1 MQPASPFYSRYPPQ
15 PYASPVPSYNP
26 PPPPSYVYQQ
36 YSPYPTV
43 TYTHSYTPLVHTT
56 GHPPYGASRPSTPY
70 TPTAASERDSFYRKL
85 HAFRDAI
92 GEPIQRLPT
101 LGFKELD
108 LCALYKEVT
117 KRHGI
122 DAVIAKKQWKEVAE
136 ALQLP
141 SSCTDSGFRLR
152 LHYKKY
158 LEAFE
163 RKFYTPPVDVEI
175 RPSKKKR
182 TPPGTE
188 SAETDVDG
196 ESSVG
201 SEDKHVRKLPVKRKK
216 RVGKREKKTDDPSIK
231 DRKSDKK
238 DRDVNMSE
246 GRPNPTI
253 HKSRS
258 TKMVD
263 AATGLGEMALRNDR
277 AVASEEQIWPSRTTS
292 VPAVTDTAEREAAR
306 VLVEAKTA
314 GTTHNLRVH
323 GGIGKTRRHK
333 VDFNV
338 LDCATLKRYA
348 RVNGVGYDSEAVD
361 SRGKQVL
368 VDCVAQHFSNTP
380 IVEDETNV
388 LLNFIK
394 AVRRR

>member
-15 PYASPVPSYNP
+15 PFPSPVPSYNP

-43 TYTHSYTPLVHTT
+43 TYTHSYTPLVHTS

-70 TPTAASERDSFYRKL
+70 TPTAASERDAFYRKL

-163 RKFYTPPVDVEI
+163 RKFYAPPLDVDI

-182 TPPGTE
+182 PSATSE
-188 SAETDVDG
+188 SAETDIDA
-196 ESSVG
+196 ESSAG
-201 SEDKHVRKLPVKRKK
+201 SEDKQLRKSPVVKRKK
-216 RVGKREKKTDDPSIK
+216 RSGKREKKSDDPSVK
-231 DRKSDKK
+231 DRKADKK
-238 DRDVNMSE
+238 DRDPGFGNDQHQGVDKTRTPKMAVM
-246 GRPNPTI
+246 PN
-253 HKSRS
+253 
-258 TKMVD
+258 VD
-263 AATGLGEMALRNDR
+263 TERENDIR
-277 AVASEEQIWPSRTTS
+277 MESQRQIWPVRS
-292 VPAVTDTAEREAAR
+292 AVANEVADTAEREAAR
-306 VLVEAKTA
+306 VLVEAKSA
-314 GTTHNLRVH
+314 GLSQGLRVY
-323 GGIGKTRRHK
+323 GGIQKSRRHK

-348 RVNGVGYDSEAVD
+348 RVNGVGYDSKAVD

-368 VDCVAQHFSNTP
+368 VDCVAKHFSSTP
-380 IVEDETNV
+380 VAEDETNV